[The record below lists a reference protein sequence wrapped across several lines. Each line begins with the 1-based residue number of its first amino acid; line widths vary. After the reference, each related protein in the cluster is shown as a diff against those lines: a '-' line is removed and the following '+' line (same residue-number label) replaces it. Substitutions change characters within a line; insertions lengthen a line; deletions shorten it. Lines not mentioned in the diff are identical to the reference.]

1 MHSNIIYLVIFG
13 VSALIPFLFFLI
25 HKRFIHPIN
34 IQERSL
40 LATNFGFF
48 NALYAFLL
56 GFAVVTLWASFNSA
70 QSSVGSEAQ
79 AISSMYRIAIYLP
92 GSEKLRDTIQEY
104 TASILNDEWPA
115 MDIEGRMC
123 EKTQELYQTLWHR
136 VHKYNPR
143 SQKDWSF
150 YNKLLDKLE
159 DVSDFRVHRFLLQ
172 DTRLYPPLWF
182 IIVVGAVFAVIGFY
196 YMSAEKLYIQLIFD
210 SIFIAMILLTIW
222 LIVDLDK
229 PFTGNLKVSGKP
241 FEIIQTR
248 MAVMSDHVKQMNSQD
263 TEEES
268 VKKKASK
275 EEGQKP
281 DSVTVPK
288 IPPPDDMM
296 KPSTSPP
303 PE

>member
-1 MHSNIIYLVIFG
+1 
-13 VSALIPFLFFLI
+13 
-25 HKRFIHPIN
+25 
-34 IQERSL
+34 
-40 LATNFGFF
+40 
-48 NALYAFLL
+48 
-56 GFAVVTLWASFNSA
+56 
-70 QSSVGSEAQ
+70 
-79 AISSMYRIAIYLP
+79 
-92 GSEKLRDTIQEY
+92 
-104 TASILNDEWPA
+104 
-115 MDIEGRMC
+115 
-123 EKTQELYQTLWHR
+123 
-136 VHKYNPR
+136 
-143 SQKDWSF
+143 
-150 YNKLLDKLE
+150 
-159 DVSDFRVHRFLLQ
+159 
-172 DTRLYPPLWF
+172 
-182 IIVVGAVFAVIGFY
+182 
-196 YMSAEKLYIQLIFD
+196 MSAEKLYIQLIFD